1 MKIIGVSG
9 GSGSGKS
16 TVAKRLASILP
27 DAELIGVDKF
37 MRKVTV
43 EKESEILKVMG
54 IKYTEGEYSHNYY
67 VNEYYFR
74 SFDDVKIWFNTIKEP
89 VNNMIEEAIKRCTD
103 KEYVVVDWLYLSVCD
118 FYSKCN
124 YTLFVKTDKDITENR
139 LRERL
144 KNKSMYKKNNDGSY
158 SVYKTWAIENRVK
171 YTSLDKFG
179 YKSQYQITNNGDFS
193 SLYKKVDEFA
203 ACLTEKSDKTIIKFF
218 EFK

>member
-9 GSGSGKS
+9 SSGSGKS

-27 DAELIGVDKF
+27 DADLIDVDVF

-43 EKESEILKVMG
+43 DKESEILKIMG

-74 SFDDVKIWFNTIKEP
+74 SFKDVEIWFNTIKKS
-89 VNNMIEEAIKRCTD
+89 VNDMIEEALKKSVD
-103 KEYVVVDWLYLSVCD
+103 KEYVIVDWLYLPVCD
-118 FYSKCN
+118 FYKKCN
-124 YTLFVKTDKDITENR
+124 YTLFVKTDKEITENR
-139 LRERL
+139 LAERL
-144 KNKSMYKKNNDGSY
+144 KNKSMYKKNSDGTY
-158 SVYKTWAIENRVK
+158 STYKAWAIENRVK

-179 YKSQYQITNNGDFS
+179 YKSQYQITNDGDFN

-203 ACLTEKSDKTIIKFF
+203 GCLTGKSNIANIKFF